1 MVEDKIKQGVS
12 SISNRVNGVGAVAL
26 AALHSLDYSP
36 ENKLDFA
43 VGFGNYKGTSAV
55 AIGAYYRP
63 NENAMISFGGTMDGE
78 DHIFNADISWKL
90 GKTTPKENRQTQLQ
104 QEVDTLKEKNGVM
117 EKTIQEQNEKI
128 KELEVLVRSFIHK

>member
-12 SISNRVNGVGAVAL
+12 SISNRVNGVGAAAL

-117 EKTIQEQNEKI
+117 EKTIQEQNEK
-128 KELEVLVRSFIHK
+128 K

>member
-12 SISNRVNGVGAVAL
+12 SISNRVNGVGV

-55 AIGAYYRP
+55 AIGAYYRL

-117 EKTIQEQNEKI
+117 EKTIQEQNEKNKRI
-128 KELEVLVRSFIHK
+128 GSSCKKFYT